1 MIKGHL
7 FIMVKEPN
15 PGRVKTRLGRSIGMT
30 NAAWW
35 FRHNAQSLIRKLSA
49 DTRWKTI
56 LAVSPDIGGLTS
68 RVWPN
73 HLPRW
78 PQGGGNLGS
87 RMGNIFRNA
96 PKGPIV
102 IIGADIPNIK
112 PGFIND
118 AFDALGNHEAV
129 VGPAL
134 DGGYWLIGL
143 KRGATPIPN
152 LLFKGVYWS
161 SETTLSDT
169 LNSLGANKV
178 KHIVQLRD
186 VDTVDDLYH
195 F

>member
-1 MIKGHL
+1 
-7 FIMVKEPN
+7 MVKEPN

-35 FRHNAQSLIRKLSA
+35 FRHNAQSLIRKLSV
-49 DTRWKTI
+49 DSRWKTI
-56 LAVSPDIGGLTS
+56 LAVSPDIDGLTS

-78 PQGGGNLGS
+78 AQGGGNLGD

-96 PKGPIV
+96 PKGPIL

-118 AFDALGNHEAV
+118 AFDALGNHDAV

-143 KRGATPIPN
+143 KRGARPIPN
-152 LLFKGVYWS
+152 SLFKGVSWS

-169 LNSLGANKV
+169 LDSLGANKV
-178 KHIVQLRD
+178 KHIIQLQD
-186 VDTVDDLYH
+186 VDTADDLYH
-195 F
+195 L

>member
-1 MIKGHL
+1 
-7 FIMVKEPN
+7 MV
-15 PGRVKTRLGRSIGMT
+15 
-30 NAAWW
+30 
-35 FRHNAQSLIRKLSA
+35 
-49 DTRWKTI
+49 
-56 LAVSPDIGGLTS
+56 
-68 RVWPN
+68 
-73 HLPRW
+73 
-78 PQGGGNLGS
+78 
-87 RMGNIFRNA
+87 NIFRNA